1 METIQFD
8 EWSKI
13 DFRIGEVKNISK
25 NSVKIIVNEKVFDLK
40 LDLNIKKGDKIAVI
54 VNNNNLIIPLV
65 NNSVIVPEAD
75 IETGSKVR

>member
-1 METIQFD
+1 MEIIKFD

-13 DFRIGEVKNISK
+13 EFKIGEVKNISK
-25 NSVKIIVNEKVFDLK
+25 NSVKIIVNEKVFEAK

-65 NNSVIVPEAD
+65 NNSVIVPETD
-75 IETGSKVR
+75 IETGSRVR